1 MNELNEGIK
10 QQKNIFAKKLGSF
23 LKKIKAIKI
32 KKPKKRKDLLG
43 PNLLP
48 GKNEYIYHN
57 YIGLKNYSEG
67 HDNDS
72 GQVSTKESF
81 MTYLGLGLEYGLTS
95 RFSFGIL
102 VNLYFPLSS
111 KLHYGPEAPI
121 GYEGVSLKEEYEF
134 DHEGPFL
141 SAAYKS
147 KQGLFRFIFKPEKE
161 KDFAAITDF
170 DGKVL
175 QKGSHSL
182 KERYISLGY
191 KKTWKKEE
199 DFYSIHLD
207 LQHFGGKEEIVDLPL
222 FSNIIQGPR
231 NTIQVGIEGQRNINK
246 TNAIRGELNVEK
258 STAMNYQTQD
268 GKSVIVENLL
278 GFNQKFS
285 FLHQNSSGLWSIFF
299 HRNKANGT
307 YGSKGDKV
315 TIRKINLGLGYTKDF
330 SL

>member
-1 MNELNEGIK
+1 MASANTTGTG
-10 QQKNIFAKKLGSF
+10 GSF
-23 LKKIKAIKI
+23 SAGTGAQWAGVAL
-32 KKPKKRKDLLG
+32 PLVRKVFGSL
-43 PNLLP
+43 
-48 GKNEYIYHN
+48 
-57 YIGLKNYSEG
+57 
-67 HDNDS
+67 
-72 GQVSTKESF
+72 STKEF
-81 MTYLGLGLEYGLTS
+81 MSVQPMNLPSGLVFFLDFQYGT
-95 RFSFGIL
+95 
-102 VNLYFPLSS
+102 
-111 KLHYGPEAPI
+111 
-121 GYEGVSLKEEYEF
+121 
-134 DHEGPFL
+134 
-141 SAAYKS
+141 
-147 KQGLFRFIFKPEKE
+147 EKE

-170 DGKVL
+170 DGNVL

-268 GKSVIVENLL
+268 GTSVIVENLL